1 MVELGPKG
9 LDEKIVRG
17 TVGRMII
24 SSVFE
29 SAFFFAAFFEG
40 EYMLLISSDH
50 DWRPRERN
58 CRKSEDI
65 ELR

>member
-1 MVELGPKG
+1 M
-9 LDEKIVRG
+9 RG